1 MRTMS
6 ALLAAAAMLA
16 AAMLAAPAARAQ
28 DPACT
33 KDLQGFVG
41 LTVTATRLASVGTVM
56 AEHFLPRTGD
66 GRSTTVT
73 RDDIRQLQGAYRD
86 AGIEDCEMRRE
97 FQAMAA
103 TPVQGGGGIPGTLPG
118 TVPGIYPGTAW
129 PGNFAARAVCGGARG
144 SSYGQPSAQQ
154 ALAVAVDRCVARG
167 GDPNC
172 CAAGAFLTR

>member
-6 ALLAAAAMLA
+6 ALLSAAAMLA

-103 TPVQGGGGIPGTLPG
+103 TPCRAAAAFPAPCPAPFPASTPARPGRATSPR
-118 TVPGIYPGTAW
+118 
-129 PGNFAARAVCGGARG
+129 AR
-144 SSYGQPSAQQ
+144 
-154 ALAVAVDRCVARG
+154 
-167 GDPNC
+167 
-172 CAAGAFLTR
+172 CAAVRAGRPTASRVRSRRSQWPWTAAWRAAAIRTAAPRAPS